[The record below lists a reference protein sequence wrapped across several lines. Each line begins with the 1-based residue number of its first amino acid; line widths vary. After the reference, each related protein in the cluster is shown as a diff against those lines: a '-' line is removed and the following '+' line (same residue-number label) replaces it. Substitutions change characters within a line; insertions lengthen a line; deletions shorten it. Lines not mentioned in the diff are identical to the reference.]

1 MNIKLT
7 LFHVSLVT
15 VYFYGIYYDAY
26 NVAPSGS
33 RAELHRNNIG
43 GRCKYLTHLD
53 LLLQCGFFGLCVLND
68 FIGSESPVYARRSLL
83 QRLRDWLFTTL
94 VLPMGVFVSC
104 IFWALYAVDREL
116 IFPASLDSW
125 FPGWLNHIMHT
136 LPAIGAIAELY
147 SVCHCFQK
155 GIKMY
160 YPILVAYFLY
170 LSWICYIA
178 YAAGF
183 WVYPVFE
190 VLDMKGRTIFLA
202 ALLLPNLL
210 FVHLGPKLHNK
221 IWGSSTKS
229 QGKRKGKKEWIQRY
243 GKGNIMYKKVFL
255 EMEVCLIQW

>member
-1 MNIKLT
+1 MEILQT
-7 LFHVSLVT
+7 LLHSAVFGGY
-15 VYFYGIYYDAY
+15 VYGLYYD
-26 NVAPSGS
+26 VKPPQGS
-33 RAELHRNNIG
+33 EYESAFWAMG
-43 GRCKYLTHLD
+43 GRFKYLTFLD
-53 LLLQCGFFGLCVLND
+53 ALLQCGFFGLCVLND

-229 QGKRKGKKEWIQRY
+229 QGKRKGKKE
-243 GKGNIMYKKVFL
+243 
-255 EMEVCLIQW
+255 

>member
-1 MNIKLT
+1 MNVKS
-7 LFHVSLVT
+7 SLLHLLVFCT
-15 VYFYGIYYDAY
+15 YGYGIYHNVTKLRPPSSPALDFAY
-26 NVAPSGS
+26 
-33 RAELHRNNIG
+33 RQFG
-43 GRCKYLTHLD
+43 GRLKFLTFLNA
-53 LLLQCGFFGLCVLND
+53 LLQCGFFGLCVLND
-68 FIGSESPVYARRSLL
+68 FVGSESPIYARRSLL
-83 QRLRDWLFTTL
+83 QRLRDWLFTSL

-202 ALLLPNLL
+202 ALLLPNLF
-210 FVHLGPKLHNK
+210 FVHLGPRLHNM
-221 IWGSSTKS
+221 IWGSSTKM
-229 QGKRKGKKEWIQRY
+229 QGKRKGKKE
-243 GKGNIMYKKVFL
+243 
-255 EMEVCLIQW
+255 